1 MYFRTIKT
9 FITRTEVGGKRVYFC
24 FFIYSVFLFF
34 LRLAGSQF
42 PNQGLDLWPLHWE
55 CQVLT
60 TGPPGE
66 SLLLPLK
73 SRRSVSS
80 QVCLNSGARY

>member
-42 PNQGLDLWPLHWE
+42 PNQGLGLWPLHWE
-55 CQVLT
+55 C
-60 TGPPGE
+60 
-66 SLLLPLK
+66 
-73 SRRSVSS
+73 
-80 QVCLNSGARY
+80 